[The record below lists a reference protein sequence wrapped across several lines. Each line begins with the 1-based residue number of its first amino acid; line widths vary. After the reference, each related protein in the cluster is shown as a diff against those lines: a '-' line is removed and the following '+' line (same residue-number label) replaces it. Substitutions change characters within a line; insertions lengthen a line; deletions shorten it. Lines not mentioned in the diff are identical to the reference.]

1 MTNEQSS
8 FTSREEHQLSSDWI
22 KELKAGD
29 PVLVTGGYGDR
40 TYKSTIQKINKTYLT
55 TGRHDFNFNGHERG
69 EGYMKRMIVPYDSAH
84 PGLLETM
91 RQNLLN
97 VIEVEVKD
105 VSLETAREILNLIR
119 LRTEVKS

>member
-1 MTNEQSS
+1 MNN
-8 FTSREEHQLSSDWI
+8 SDWI

-69 EGYMKRMIVPYDSAH
+69 KGYMKRMILPYDPTH
-84 PGLLETM
+84 PGLLETI
-91 RQNLLN
+91 RQNVLN
-97 VIEVEVKD
+97 TIDVEIKA
-105 VSLETAREILNLIR
+105 VSLETARDVLALIR
-119 LRTEVKS
+119 SKVAE